1 MDDARTESTRSPCL
15 GFRNFPYASNAIFS
29 TNTMLGRT
37 ASSNVALHFGKYG
50 ASSNQN
56 EDFHNYTHCPFSF
69 SRPAHIQSGWSV
81 CRTGNGEKLSNS
93 QVCCLAQLC
102 LAAAWFLSISCATCT
117 PSTLYS
123 VRICHIILMPSLL
136 YTHHHDAF
144 YGNKSTPICAG
155 ISTPRYLPW
164 RWSATRCRQECF
176 RPTDAIEYCTASVVI
191 LIFRPTATATVSAP
205 QS

>member
-1 MDDARTESTRSPCL
+1 MRSVGRGLQGGPSGHRTLFVYIRL
-15 GFRNFPYASNAIFS
+15 
-29 TNTMLGRT
+29 
-37 ASSNVALHFGKYG
+37 KD
-50 ASSNQN
+50 Q
-56 EDFHNYTHCPFSF
+56 YTEWMECMSH
-69 SRPAHIQSGWSV
+69 RK
-81 CRTGNGEKLSNS
+81 RREKLSNS